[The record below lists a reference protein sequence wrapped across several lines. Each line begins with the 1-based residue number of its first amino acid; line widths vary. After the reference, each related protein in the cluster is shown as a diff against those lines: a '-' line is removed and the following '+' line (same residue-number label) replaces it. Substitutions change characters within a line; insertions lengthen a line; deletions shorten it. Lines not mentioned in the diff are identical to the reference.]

1 MQSAQAVPREPGK
14 VAPRISAAVLLTRLV
29 DGELE
34 VYFVRRSP
42 KLRFFGGSWAFP
54 GGVRDAVDG
63 ELGGTDE
70 VASLLACGQRELF
83 EEVGVLVGGL
93 VGARGKRD
101 DWAELQAGLGQR
113 GGPTEAALAG
123 WRELCAPVAEA
134 GGLLKDLRSIGWI
147 TTPAFRPLRYRTLFL
162 HTSLPEGEVPHVDD
176 GELVDGGFARPA
188 DVLAEWKRGERD
200 VVPPVLFLLE
210 HLVTAQ
216 AEAATPEAALELF
229 FKRAGD
235 AMEAIASGRLHSAFT
250 SPGVLAAPLMTP
262 TLPPAVTTNTYLV
275 GIERVYVIDPGTY
288 DDGERARLFD
298 TLDRWVADG
307 REVAGVLLTHQH
319 GDHVGSAAA
328 VCERYGVPLFAHA
341 ATLAALAPRW
351 DGGEVPSLAAEAGVT
366 PRALGPAPAEIVAVE
381 DGHAFE
387 LGDSADGR
395 PGWQLVAR
403 HTPGH
408 AAGHLVF
415 VDARYGTLIVG
426 DMASTVSTIVIDP
439 PEGDLAVY
447 LDSLRALLE
456 WGAACEP
463 ARESWN
469 LLPAHGPWTSRGDKL
484 VQRYLD
490 HRAEREASLLR
501 GLERGFHSRGELVAH
516 VYADTDERLWPVAD
530 RSLLA
535 GLIKLAN
542 AGHAVPAELLE
553 DA

>member
-1 MQSAQAVPREPGK
+1 MQSAQAVPSEPGK
-14 VAPRISAAVLLTRLV
+14 VAPRISAAVLLTRVV

-54 GGVRDAVDG
+54 GGVRDGVDD
-63 ELGGTDE
+63 ELGGADE

-83 EEVGVLVGGL
+83 EEVGVLTGGL
-93 VGARGKRD
+93 AGARGERD
-101 DWAELQAGLGQR
+101 DWSALQAGLGQR
-113 GGPTEAALAG
+113 GGPTAAALAG
-123 WRELCAPVAEA
+123 WRELCAPIAAA
-134 GGLLKDLRSIGWI
+134 GALLDGLQPIGWI

-162 HTSLPEGEVPHVDD
+162 HTSLPDGETPRVDD

-188 DVLAEWKRGERD
+188 DVLAAWKRGERD

-210 HLVTAQ
+210 HLVA
-216 AEAATPEAALELF
+216 ALEAATPAAALVDF
-229 FKRAGD
+229 FARAGA
-235 AMEAIASGRLHSAFT
+235 AMEAIAGGRLHSAFT

-275 GIERVYVIDPGTY
+275 GTERVYVIDPGTY
-288 DDGERARLFD
+288 DDGERARLFE

-328 VCERYGVPLFAHA
+328 VCARYGVPLFAHA
-341 ATLAALAPRW
+341 ATLTSLAPRW

-366 PRALGPAPAEIVAVE
+366 PRALGPAPAELVAIE
-381 DGHAFE
+381 DGHAFD
-387 LGDSADGR
+387 LGASPDGR

-439 PEGDLAVY
+439 PEGNLAVY
-447 LDSLRALLE
+447 LESLRALQE

-463 ARESWN
+463 DRASWN

-484 VQRYLD
+484 VRRYLD
-490 HRAEREASLLR
+490 HRAEREASLVR
-501 GLERGFHSRGELVAH
+501 GLEKGLSTRRDLVAH

-535 GLIKLAN
+535 GLIKLER
-542 AGHAVPAELLE
+542 AGRAVSPALLE
-553 DA
+553 DV